1 MLMALETLK
10 SSNPFELDITDID
23 GDEALESR
31 YGTRVPVLVGERK
44 AEQTEI
50 CYYFLDEEALQ
61 AYFSHP

>member
-1 MLMALETLK
+1 MLLALEVQK
-10 SSNPFELDITDID
+10 ASNSFELDITDID

-44 AEQTEI
+44 GQQIEI

-61 AYFSHP
+61 VYFSRP